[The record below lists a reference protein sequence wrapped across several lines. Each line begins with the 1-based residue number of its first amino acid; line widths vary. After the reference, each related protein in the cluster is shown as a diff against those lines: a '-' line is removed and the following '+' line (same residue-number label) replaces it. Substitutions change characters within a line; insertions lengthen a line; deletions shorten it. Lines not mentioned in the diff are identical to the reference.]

1 MRESLQGKS
10 VLIAGATGL
19 VGRECLELFLADPA
33 FASVTAIV
41 RRFLRP
47 RNGQERLTIKKI
59 DFDYL
64 EDHPSLFASDQ
75 ILCALG
81 TTMHQA
87 GTKTAFRRVDYEYPL
102 RIAQLGLAHGA
113 RHFLLV
119 SALGA
124 NPHSRIFYNRVKGRS
139 RKRSFAWVIVHSPSY
154 APRCCWEKGRR
165 TGSARS
171 LSSASPFS
179 SRRSFARYMPGRW
192 PWHSCELPWWM
203 RLDSGCLTTWRSRH
217 SKPDVSP
224 SPDLAGGDKTAHG
237 LVLPDFFG

>member
-1 MRESLQGKS
+1 MSESLHGKS
-10 VLIAGATGL
+10 VLLAGATGL
-19 VGRECLELFLADPA
+19 VGRECLELLLADPA

-124 NPHSRIFYNRVKGRS
+124 NPHSRIFYNRVKGEIEEAI
-139 RKRSFAWVIVHSPSY
+139 FGLGY
-154 APRCCWEKGRR
+154 
-165 TGSARS
+165 RS
-171 LSSASPFS
+171 LTIVRPSLLLGKRAENRFGEEIAKRFS
-179 SRRSFARYMPGRW
+179 FLFPKKLRPVHARQVALALVRAAVVDAPGFRVFDNL
-192 PWHSCELPWWM
+192 EIQ
-203 RLDSGCLTTWRSRH
+203 
-217 SKPDVSP
+217 
-224 SPDLAGGDKTAHG
+224 AFQA
-237 LVLPDFFG
+237 

>member
-19 VGRECLELFLADPA
+19 VGRECLELLLADPA
-33 FASVTAIV
+33 FARVRAIV

-47 RNGQERLTIKKI
+47 RNGQDRLTIKKI

-124 NPHSRIFYNRVKGRS
+124 NPHSRIFYNRVKGEIEEAIFS
-139 RKRSFAWVIVHSPSY
+139 LGY
-154 APRCCWEKGRR
+154 
-165 TGSARS
+165 RS
-171 LSSASPFS
+171 LTIARPSLLLGKRAEKRFGEEIVKRFSFLFPKKLRPVHARQVASALV
-179 SRRSFARYMPGRW
+179 RAAAVDAPGFRVIDNLEIQAF
-192 PWHSCELPWWM
+192 P
-203 RLDSGCLTTWRSRH
+203 G
-217 SKPDVSP
+217 
-224 SPDLAGGDKTAHG
+224 
-237 LVLPDFFG
+237 